1 MNDDDRVT
9 PLEEVASH
17 VEGRLG
23 LCFKIKPGST
33 TVAPTVVPKGDG
45 IFMNSEEFE
54 LVIDTLYGKGLAR
67 NEVAAKRAL
76 ETIGEVSRMIEFLK
90 LGLVLH
96 LNRSAD
102 DGRFKIYGK
111 TTPTSKSGRR
121 IAQLRWRENA
131 PKVLSFNK

>member
-1 MNDDDRVT
+1 MSDDGKVT
-9 PLEEVASH
+9 LLDEVASH

-67 NEVAAKRAL
+67 NEVAAKLAL
-76 ETIGEVSRMIEFLK
+76 EAIGKVSRMSEYLK

-102 DGRFKIYGK
+102 DGRFNIYGK

-131 PKVLSFNK
+131 PRVFEIKK